1 MMSTK
6 CNARSRESEHLGK
19 KDRCRKD
26 GGFGKEVKRRVFYP
40 QAPCWIPPA
49 LQRSVGGLG
58 WRHWDKVDEDEGS
71 ITVELIE
78 CGTFE
83 TTSNDVG
90 ASDWK
95 GPGSQG
101 SKWSERSDS
110 GPGAYVQTGRSIKLV
125 CHDDGP
131 NNLQGCTVSAGHD
144 SAPNTYCR
152 DTYRLGTSDNADAD
166 GQLFRLQIHWVSTAP
181 NAPNS
186 PLEQSRALER
196 QLAVGHEAGG
206 GLQGGDEG
214 DKGNIE
220 QEGQLVV
227 LTPRSSHGQADQ
239 GQESGED

>member
-1 MMSTK
+1 M
-6 CNARSRESEHLGK
+6 
-19 KDRCRKD
+19 
-26 GGFGKEVKRRVFYP
+26 
-40 QAPCWIPPA
+40 
-49 LQRSVGGLG
+49 
-58 WRHWDKVDEDEGS
+58 DEDEGS

-131 NNLQGCTVSAGHD
+131 NNLQGCTVSAGHE

-152 DTYRLGTSDNADAD
+152 DTYRLGTSDNNADAE

-196 QLAVGHEAGG
+196 QLAVGHEVWLVGCCKAVMT
-206 GLQGGDEG
+206 LMRVT
-214 DKGNIE
+214 KGTLNKRANLFSRHALAMARQTKVRSRE
-220 QEGQLVV
+220 RTCWVKLLERGRAAKTSG
-227 LTPRSSHGQADQ
+227 TPPLPKCAADPRLIPPVHDYSQ
-239 GQESGED
+239 VFGCLAACTLHM

>member
-1 MMSTK
+1 M
-6 CNARSRESEHLGK
+6 
-19 KDRCRKD
+19 
-26 GGFGKEVKRRVFYP
+26 
-40 QAPCWIPPA
+40 
-49 LQRSVGGLG
+49 
-58 WRHWDKVDEDEGS
+58 DEDEGS
-71 ITVELIE
+71 ITVELSE

-206 GLQGGDEG
+206 VLRGGDDTDEG

-239 GQESGED
+239 GQDSGVERGHVG